1 LIVLAGLYVADGY
14 VRLGFL
20 SVSHG
25 GGL

>member
-1 LIVLAGLYVADGY
+1 LTVLAGLYVADGY
-14 VRLGFL
+14 VRLGWL